1 MTKSELIYEVT
12 KATKLPTEDV
22 KRIIGALFAV
32 ITKELSRGE
41 KVYTGVGTLL
51 VRERAERD
59 GRNPRTGEPIKIPAS
74 KLPAFRPS
82 PAFKTMVSC
91 NFGRFRK

>member
-22 KRIIGALFAV
+22 KRIIDALFAV
-32 ITKELSRGE
+32 ITEELSRGE
-41 KVYTGVGTLL
+41 KVYTGVGTFL

-74 KLPAFRPS
+74 KLPTFSASRS
-82 PAFKTMVSC
+82 LKAKV
-91 NFGRFRK
+91 NH

>member
-12 KATKLPTEDV
+12 KATKLPTEGV
-22 KRIIGALFAV
+22 KRIIDALFAV

-41 KVYTGVGTLL
+41 KVYTDIGTFL

-59 GRNPRTGEPIKIPAS
+59 GRNPRTSEPIKIPAC
-74 KLPAFRPS
+74 KLPAFKPKPS
-82 PAFKTMVSC
+82 LKAKV
-91 NFGRFRK
+91 NRNGRRGV

>member
-1 MTKSELIYEVT
+1 MTKAELIYEVK
-12 KATKLPTEDV
+12 KATKLPAEDV
-22 KRIIGALFAV
+22 KRVINALFAV

-41 KVYTGVGTLL
+41 KVYTDIGTFL

-82 PAFKTMVSC
+82 PSLKAKV
-91 NFGRFRK
+91 NRNGRRGV